1 MGTKTFGTAAGN
13 NSHYFYILGSN
24 TEMKADVAVSAPED
38 MYVDSIY
45 VYCST
50 QNGSAATAK
59 NALYHSGGTLEVQT
73 ALYTL
78 SGSAGW
84 QGQGIVLPYFF
95 ITAGSTMEGA
105 VWTNTNGLQM
115 YALLDGNPFD
125 YGFST
130 FANPWSG
137 GNTKSGWGGLAWYAS
152 YYPPV
157 TATPNV
163 WHATEGTTITC
174 TGRSYSAGVTSITIN
189 GLGQNH
195 IQVQSDTQLTF
206 QIASGTTSGPLTLG
220 SNAGSTTPGNFIID
234 STCSSISPTSGSVG
248 TTVTINGTGMNSVS
262 SVMFYNGS
270 SWINATS
277 FTHVNDTQLTA
288 VVPNGAQTG
297 SIQLSNS
304 VYATYTPTFTVAAM
318 HVYRTSDSTWH
329 SANVFVYRTSD
340 NTWHQV
346 QGVYVYRTSDGT
358 WHSAS

>member
-84 QGQGIVLPYFF
+84 QGQGIVLPFFF

-137 GNTKSGWGGLAWYAS
+137 GNTKSGWGGLAWYAG

-163 WHATEGTTITC
+163 WHATEGTTITL
-174 TGRSYSAGVTSITIN
+174 TGRSYSSGVTSVTIN
-189 GLGQNH
+189 GVNQSNLN
-195 IQVQSDTQLTF
+195 IQSDTQMTF
-206 QIASGTTSGPLTLG
+206 KIPSGTTTGTLTVN
-220 SNAGSTTPGNFIID
+220 SNAGSTSPGTFYID
-234 STCSSISPTSGSVG
+234 ATFSSMSPSSGGVG
-248 TTVTINGTGMNSVS
+248 TVVSIFGTGMNSVT
-262 SVMFYNGS
+262 VVQFAGGV
-270 SWINATS
+270 NATFS
-277 FTHVNDTQLTA
+277 HVSDTQLNAT
-288 VVPNGAQTG
+288 VPSGAQTG
-297 SIQLSNS
+297 DIALWNGTQS
-304 VYATYTPTFTVAAM
+304 TFTSVFSVATM

-329 SANVFVYRTSD
+329 NG
-340 NTWHQV
+340 N
-346 QGVYVYRTSDGT
+346 VYVYRVSDGTWHQAGGVFVFRVSDGT
-358 WHSAS
+358 WHSAQ